1 MLRCTYNAWL
11 AMIICLLV
19 QTVVRGW
26 QLGTQPHVRGA
37 TSELF
42 LYNKRSEQS
51 NANNAVAYVASCESR
66 HVVGQRRSPN

>member
-11 AMIICLLV
+11 AVTMSV

-37 TSELF
+37 SSELS
-42 LYNKRSEQS
+42 LCNKRSKQS
-51 NANNAVAYVASCESR
+51 NANNAVACVASCESR